1 MIKIYLATI
10 FLVTATTCYSQ
21 NPDDSVM
28 IKSYSSLEF
37 LIPVNNYA
45 QFINSDMLMNSIRL
59 DKNEEIILQ
68 FISLPSFDKTS
79 VTSIIHNFKDNI
91 YKIQHNYWKKGKIK
105 IRENNAVTKQ
115 REINTAIAKQINQIY
130 ENMLIKVHYPKTNK
144 NFDGMDGTIYQFY
157 VNGEVYGQMYGQTW
171 SPKDGTNT
179 DYLVKASQLLSQFVN
194 NKIDEQ
200 KLKLKLLDFKS
211 KILNDQMKQSDY
223 LDMYSMCDSEL
234 IPPFIAYGS
243 IAIQE
248 LAQDKKLE
256 EFQVGGVLTI
266 WRLKAC
272 DLLDNEIDLLDSTL
286 EAIGNEC
293 KEFIQLSGTNE
304 QDYILETNKILKN
317 KEASVAVLSWAV
329 KRKNSNTSSHVVIA
343 SDGNE
348 EMRVEYKGYGY
359 INDNAKS
366 FCKKSQKGV
375 IKFTRY

>member
-1 MIKIYLATI
+1 MGKIYLATI
-10 FLVTATTCYSQ
+10 FLVTITTCYSQ
-21 NPDDSVM
+21 NPNDSVM
-28 IKSYSSLEF
+28 INGYSSLEF
-37 LIPVNNYA
+37 LMPVNDYG
-45 QFINSDMLMNSIRL
+45 QILNSDMLMDSIRL
-59 DKNEEIILQ
+59 EKNEEITLQ

-79 VTSIIHNFKDNI
+79 VTSIIHNFKEDA
-91 YKIQHNYWKKGKIK
+91 YKIQHSYWRKEKIK
-105 IRENNAVTKQ
+105 IRKNNAVTKQ
-115 REINTAIAKQINQIY
+115 RKVNTAIAKQINQIY
-130 ENMLIKVHYPKTNK
+130 ENILIDVHYSKANK

-157 VNGEVYGQMYGQTW
+157 VNGEAFGQMYGQTW
-171 SPKDGTNT
+171 SPQDGTTT

-194 NKIDEQ
+194 HKIDEQ
-200 KLKLKLLDFKS
+200 NLKLNLLDFKS
-211 KILNDQMKQSDY
+211 KIINDQMKQSDY

-234 IPPFIAYGS
+234 SPPFIAYGS

-256 EFQVGGVLTI
+256 EYQVGGVLSI

-293 KEFIQLSGTNE
+293 KGFIQLSGTNE
-304 QDYILETNKILKN
+304 QDYILETNRFLKN

-329 KRKNSNTSSHVVIA
+329 KRTNSNTSSHIVIA

-359 INDNAKS
+359 IDDKAKS